1 MKVFACFL
9 VCSMRNRNFTVSG
22 AMKDMLL
29 LTCLLSFLIACSS
42 DFKSVKYIGLK
53 GKVKL
58 VADTVYS
65 IGFTRFDSEIRSISL
80 FEMDS
85 SGYCF
90 RETQYNKN
98 GELSSSV
105 ETSYTGNGM
114 IARTRVEY
122 HGEREDWMRPSNY
135 CLVKEGKDQW
145 TYITTSEGEQWTDVK
160 TWDGR
165 KRSMVTITEPA
176 AGNREQTSAELQSFY
191 DRDGNTIEERLEMY
205 ARDTLLVHQVTR
217 YRYDRNG
224 DIVKVLKIYQGQA
237 YQDTITTEC
246 SYLEYDDR
254 GNWRTRAT
262 KDNSGSG
269 CIVKRFILYAD

>member
-1 MKVFACFL
+1 MKVFICIS
-9 VCSMRNRNFTVSG
+9 VCDMRNRNFTLPG
-22 AMKDMLL
+22 TIKDMFL
-29 LTCLLSFLIACSS
+29 LTSLLSFLVACSG

-65 IGFTRFDSEIRSISL
+65 IGFMRFDSEIRSISL

-90 RETQYNKN
+90 RESQYNKD
-98 GELSSSV
+98 GELATSI

-122 HGEREDWMRPSNY
+122 HGEREDWMKPSDY
-135 CLVKEGKDQW
+135 CLVKEEKDQW
-145 TYITTSEGEQWTDVK
+145 TYVTTSGGEEWTDVK
-160 TWDGR
+160 TWDGWMR
-165 KRSMVTITEPA
+165 CMITITEPA
-176 AGNREQTSAELQSFY
+176 AGNQEQTSGELRSFY
-191 DRDGNTIEERLEMY
+191 DRDGNMIEEWQEMY

-224 DIVKVLKIYQGQA
+224 DVVKAVKIYQGQT

-246 SYLEYDDR
+246 FYSEYDDH

-262 KDNSGSG
+262 QDNSRSG
-269 CIVKRFILYAD
+269 YIVKRFILYAD